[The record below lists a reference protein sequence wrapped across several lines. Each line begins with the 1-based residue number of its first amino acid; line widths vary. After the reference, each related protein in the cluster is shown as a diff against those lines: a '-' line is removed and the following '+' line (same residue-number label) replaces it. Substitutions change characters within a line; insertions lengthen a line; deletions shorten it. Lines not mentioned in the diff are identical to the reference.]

1 VVCTTADGVPAELYD
16 DDDTAMLRVY
26 TDTLEGEPQTET
38 DVQET
43 EETLPDGTVVRRRIT
58 TTRQQQ
64 TIVKRVVMEGPEDEL
79 PTNEDEAEQLLQQTN
94 LADEDEVVSTSDVL
108 LNTRPWPQG
117 ALRPNFYGLG
127 LERLAL
133 DLEGPGVGFES
144 CPDSSFGVT
153 ITLKALAMAWP

>member
-1 VVCTTADGVPAELYD
+1 MGIVLCMTGDGVPTEYYY

-43 EETLPDGTVVRRRIT
+43 EETLPDGTVVRRRVT

-79 PTNEDEAEQLLQQTN
+79 PTNEDEAEQILQQTD
-94 LADEDEVVSTSDVL
+94 LTGDDEVLSTYL
-108 LNTRPWPQG
+108 LTY
-117 ALRPNFYGLG
+117 LLTYSYFFT
-127 LERLAL
+127 
-133 DLEGPGVGFES
+133 DFES
-144 CPDSSFGVT
+144 VMDSQ
-153 ITLKALAMAWP
+153 ANQ